1 MELDQQLTNLTKE
14 VGNVQ
19 AQISREEGQLE
30 AAKEFQARMVQK
42 CKKLGVEPEQLDM
55 VITEKEQEL
64 VKLLQEIEVGLTDVK
79 EKRDAIIA
87 TADKSTT
94 EV

>member
-1 MELDQQLTNLTKE
+1 MELDQRLTNLAKE
-14 VGNVQ
+14 VSSVQ

-30 AAKEFQARMVQK
+30 AAKEFQERMVQN
-42 CKKLGVEPEQLDM
+42 CKKLGVEPEQLDT

-64 VKLLQEIEVGLTDVK
+64 VKLLQEIEVGLTAVK

-87 TADKSTT
+87 DKSTT